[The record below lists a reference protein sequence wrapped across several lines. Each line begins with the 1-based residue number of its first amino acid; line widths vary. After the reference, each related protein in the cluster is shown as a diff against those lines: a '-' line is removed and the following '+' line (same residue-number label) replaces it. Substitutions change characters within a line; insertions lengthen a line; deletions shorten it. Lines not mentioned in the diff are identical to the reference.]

1 MHLDVVS
8 LYFVEDQTGVKNE
21 MDWRRITE
29 TNLVRVAFYHGGCRL
44 EGNAQYTRNLLVVA
58 M

>member
-29 TNLVRVAFYHGGCRL
+29 TNLVRVAFCYGGCRL

-58 M
+58 L